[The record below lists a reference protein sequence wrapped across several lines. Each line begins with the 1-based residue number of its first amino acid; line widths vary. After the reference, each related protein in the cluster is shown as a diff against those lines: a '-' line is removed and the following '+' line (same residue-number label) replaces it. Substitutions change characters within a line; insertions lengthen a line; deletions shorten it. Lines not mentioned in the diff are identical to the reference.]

1 MIITDKK
8 VEKMILKVD
17 PEAALEHVLY
27 VVIHNG
33 VHAKDRILWTKIR
46 KLFFWF
52 TVSCFTLQVI
62 FPSLWIVPFI
72 AIFSSGIWGACFSLI
87 NDSGFLVKDNRGY
100 TFYLQ
105 GKWPYSIKESIPL
118 SLDEIKSSTPVEEIF
133 SESFPTIEL
142 TVKGEYYQVATRK
155 KTLGLKKQK
164 NSFKTIV
171 PDFITETM
179 RSEQYFQ

>member
-8 VEKMILKVD
+8 VEKMILQVD
-17 PEAALEHVLY
+17 PEASLEKVLY

-33 VHAKDRILWTKIR
+33 IHAKDRILWTKIR

-52 TVSCFTLQVI
+52 TVSGYALMAI
-62 FPSLWIVPFI
+62 FPSLWIAPFI

-87 NDSGFLVKDNRGY
+87 NDSGFLVKDKRGY

-118 SLDEIKSSTPVEEIF
+118 SLDEIKSKTPVEEIF

-142 TVKGEYYQVATRK
+142 TVKGEHYQVVTRR

-164 NSFKTIV
+164 HSFETIV
-171 PDFITETM
+171 PDFIAETM
-179 RSEQYFQ
+179 SSELYFR